1 MKRYPMLMDW
11 KIIIREQYYS
21 ELNQSLLKPGYW
33 EEILFL
39 FANLILKSY
48 GGASDTEMLK

>member
-1 MKRYPMLMDW
+1 MKRYPMFMDW

-48 GGASDTEMLK
+48 GGASDTEVPK